1 MNLLIPL
8 NIVNSFNFY
17 LLCIQFVPLFAIG
30 FEIHFLQTWIYVR
43 VVLGFHFLVVVVFG
57 KEKLLNL
64 DICLYILLDIKM
76 SYFTLSFSLTLYA
89 IDCCL

>member
-1 MNLLIPL
+1 M
-8 NIVNSFNFY
+8 
-17 LLCIQFVPLFAIG
+17 
-30 FEIHFLQTWIYVR
+30 
-43 VVLGFHFLVVVVFG
+43 VLGFHFVVVVVFG

-64 DICLYILLDIKM
+64 DICLYILLNIKM